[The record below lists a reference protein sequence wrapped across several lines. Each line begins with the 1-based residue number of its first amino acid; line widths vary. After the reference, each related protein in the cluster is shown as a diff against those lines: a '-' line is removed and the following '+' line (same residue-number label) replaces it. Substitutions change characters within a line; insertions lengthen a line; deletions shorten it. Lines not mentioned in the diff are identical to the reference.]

1 MRKGTSGRRPRNW
14 PPTRPSRGQKR
25 PLSQSNENPR
35 TALST
40 LLELTQVRAVWAV
53 LLFTIFNLILQ
64 FLDVA
69 FNKGYEFGIS
79 KPVIQDLDPS
89 NLNFFGKVEAPIKG
103 TET

>member
-40 LLELTQVRAVWAV
+40 LAVWAI
-53 LLFTIFNLILQ
+53 LLSTIFNLILQ

-89 NLNFFGKVEAPIKG
+89 NLIFFEKLKHL
-103 TET
+103 